1 MTLNTTPIDTI
12 YIIPW
17 LLFVKML
24 YGGQKLLCPLIIW
37 FIQYMTNLRKWIF
50 TVYFKVTEKK
60 FLSFSGALAQIY
72 QTSCPD
78 WQSYRYRICL
88 NCSRDF
94 YLESQVD
101 SPLSWPPFILNLNQ
115 TTKHTNK
122 KQTYVWKQKSQNSR
136 LNYLIKMLLPYA
148 FFGFFF
154 LDWPRYN
161 YV

>member
-1 MTLNTTPIDTI
+1 MTLTTTPTDTI
-12 YIIPW
+12 QLLLSAKIWAKISNNKTKEVKNYYALQSYDLFSIWPIYGNGY
-17 LLFVKML
+17 LLFISRSL
-24 YGGQKLLCPLIIW
+24 
-37 FIQYMTNLRKWIF
+37 
-50 TVYFKVTEKK
+50 KK

-122 KQTYVWKQKSQNSR
+122 KQTYVWKQKWQNSR
-136 LNYLIKMLLPYA
+136 LKMLLSNALLNFDPDLN
-148 FFGFFF
+148 FKS
-154 LDWPRYN
+154 
-161 YV
+161 